1 MRLPDELRRT
11 IEQRSKRGK
20 WMFYFLIP
28 VLLAAVLGTNL
39 LRPEPAPAI
48 LFLYSVVLASIPV
61 ALFPVRGR
69 MLKDYITQQQN
80 PDIKIKPD
88 RLTMTWIAGFM
99 STVML
104 GAELAGG
111 EVGVLG
117 VAATQDI
124 EADSGSLEFQTQAA
138 GGVLDTGAGRGVGHV
153 V

>member
-1 MRLPDELRRT
+1 MLFSIPESGWWLIAVTATAFFMIGIRALPVGMRLPDELRRT

-104 GAELAGG
+104 VAVLALMTTEYGMR
-111 EVGVLG
+111 
-117 VAATQDI
+117 
-124 EADSGSLEFQTQAA
+124 S
-138 GGVLDTGAGRGVGHV
+138 H
-153 V
+153 